1 MSRILPV
8 FIDVIILVLEL
19 CIFAG
24 YFYMAF
30 IYKKLDAVDCIA
42 DINSDVPLVGK
53 TQVGVNVTDKFK
65 RAIMWG
71 FWMTFSAF
79 FRAILAQI
87 GLCLKMWTLLW
98 ISYFIFAVNLSLF
111 VMLFVFMNMWRFSHS
126 GRVCS
131 GDFYEGKR
139 SINEDVYLVKEGMF
153 LKIVILLVYLIMALA
168 LIAIFITVC
177 IFARARNGEGDER
190 ESNRITAMTMAID
203 ADYE

>member
-1 MSRILPV
+1 MPV

-79 FRAILAQI
+79 FRAILA
-87 GLCLKMWTLLW
+87 
-98 ISYFIFAVNLSLF
+98 
-111 VMLFVFMNMWRFSHS
+111 
-126 GRVCS
+126 
-131 GDFYEGKR
+131 
-139 SINEDVYLVKEGMF
+139 
-153 LKIVILLVYLIMALA
+153 
-168 LIAIFITVC
+168 
-177 IFARARNGEGDER
+177 
-190 ESNRITAMTMAID
+190 
-203 ADYE
+203 